1 MSKIVNIQP
10 INPINF
16 EYQTYS
22 PQDESL
28 ITSFEVTNNF
38 NFSSSY
44 IEYFI
49 YDLNNTILYS
59 NEIGYAGYSFQ
70 GNNTLTI
77 DPQIDLET
85 QGYTEGQ
92 YYTVYN
98 FLNPLLSSSVLNRY
112 YIDQIS
118 SDRTEIRLN
127 TTQIPNIDV
136 VSSSLD
142 LQTQI
147 SQSFGGYKD
156 FYLDF
161 GSNQLIIANNV
172 LLDNSNLNDPTVL
185 IKLYDPLPLDFSLQ
199 SQCWVV
205 ETIAT
210 PLAYQIEITQVF
222 QPLDEFIQLRGPN
235 TNLNVKD
242 QINNS
247 TDYVNYSSLKA
258 TTSVNNSSSL
268 KYQLNSLL
276 AEKGIQINIDYN
288 KFNNFCNFSSAQT
301 RLENFYYK
309 LVLIEQYS
317 VSSSYSNTTG
327 SLSYYTSGSQT
338 IWDNKINDII
348 TNFDGYEY
356 FLYFDSGSNSWPKY
370 NSTPPYNNLPTTN
383 NTASE
388 AYIWLNTKLIEAEEY
403 DLENSNNLIY
413 SIPSYLLDDPA
424 NAQYEL
430 FIEMIGQ
437 YFDDIWVYIKDV
449 TNKYNADNRL
459 NYGVSKDLVAQILRD
474 LGVKIYQNNF
484 SVNNLYTAFLG
495 LTNSGSLY
503 NIPNITST
511 LPAPT
516 GLEYINLIV
525 TASNTASLV
534 GTDDVNKET
543 YKRIYHNLPF
553 LLKKKGSYEG
563 LRALITTYGIPETIL
578 SISEYGGKDK
588 NPNTWD
594 YFKQIYNYALYT
606 SGSSYVSSSFTLN
619 SNWNAT
625 NNHPSSIEFR
635 FKNPTYATI
644 SGSSITLPYNTASI
658 ASVPL
663 WSTNDGV
670 NIKLRYTGS
679 GYTTSSLISSSADPV
694 NPYNQ
699 YALLDFIPNQA
710 APSTSA
716 SVYLPFYDGGWWS
729 VLVNKV
735 GNNYTLY
742 ATNNI
747 YQGFEGNTIGF
758 ESSSS
763 ITSAATSWNTST
775 TSYFGISS
783 SLSGKIFTGS
793 FQEIRYYTSPLS
805 ESAFNNYV
813 MNPQSIDANGTNTAP
828 DTLAFRATLGGELY
842 TSSISIHPK
851 VTGSWILTSSF
862 ASNSNFYTSS
872 GTIYASNTEY
882 AYYNQPA
889 VGIQN
894 PITDKIKAVS
904 MIMPTGSTLSPYI
917 SIQQNPPVSQSYT
930 RDIDYVEVA
939 FSPQDEINI
948 DIYDQLGYFNIGEY
962 IGDPR
967 LIPTREESYPPLN
980 DLRDAYFEKYTSNY
994 NEWDYIRLI
1003 KFFDNS
1009 LFKMLQDW
1017 VPARTS
1023 LAAGIVVKQHVLERN
1038 KYPLPQANITSSIAF
1053 VGSGSTNIPYLTENI
1068 LVTGSSVQMGYI
1080 EGGEGGSIRNSETLI
1095 YPSNRVLNY
1104 FVSASYSN
1112 ENVFNAGTEYNLD
1125 TTYTEFSDALGYF
1138 NPTTGIY
1145 TAGSEFE
1152 VPITFII
1159 SASITGSGGFTGY
1172 DYINLYSNAGA
1183 GNTLVAVGTSSL
1195 LSPSSMI
1202 TNATLNFSYT
1212 TTPIQNQTFY
1222 LTFSPN
1228 VDSLLDFQLKVTQ
1241 SASPTTS
1248 SIFTIA
1254 STNTL
1259 TFNLGLTGPIRIIS
1273 NISSSQESISSAI
1286 INFYNGINISSEL
1299 IYTTSSLPLNYTL
1312 NETFNITSGYLTI
1325 ENDSDN
1331 ANITFSNFVIYSEP
1345 DYYTI
1350 NVTPVGD
1357 FEQLVTNEFDYNGEL
1372 EGTNLEVTDGNL
1384 NGNNTFLQY
1393 PKTPTNYASTL
1404 YNSNTVSVGTFL
1416 LNTTI
1421 PGQGE
1426 IYLFYDTGSILFP
1439 AD

>member
-10 INPINF
+10 VSPITF

-28 ITSFEVTNNF
+28 ISSFEVTNNF
-38 NFSSSY
+38 NVSSSY

-59 NEIGYAGYSFQ
+59 NEIGYNGYSFQ
-70 GNNTLTI
+70 GANVLTI

-98 FLNPLLSSSVLNRY
+98 FLNPLLSSNALNRY
-112 YIDQIS
+112 YVDQIS

-136 VSSSLD
+136 VSSSLE

-172 LLDNSNLNDPTVL
+172 LLDNSNSNDPTVL

-199 SQCWVV
+199 SQCWVA
-205 ETIAT
+205 ETIIE

-222 QPLDEFIQLRGPN
+222 QPLDEFIQLKGPN
-235 TNLNVKD
+235 TNLNIND

-247 TDYVNYSSLKA
+247 TDYINYSSLKA

-288 KFNNFCNFSSAQT
+288 NFSNFCNFSSAQT
-301 RLENFYYK
+301 RIENFYYK

-317 VSSSYSNTTG
+317 VSSSYTTG
-327 SLSYYTSGSQT
+327 STNYYTSGSQT
-338 IWDNKINDII
+338 IWDSKINDII
-348 TNFDGYEY
+348 TNFDSYEY
-356 FLYFDSGSNSWPKY
+356 FLYYDSGSNSWPKS
-370 NSTPPYNNLPTTN
+370 NNTPPYNNLSTN
-383 NTASE
+383 AS
-388 AYIWLNTKLIEAEEY
+388 ASQAWLNVKLVEAEEY

-484 SVNNLYTAFLG
+484 SVDNLYTAFLG

-503 NIPNITST
+503 NIPNITNT

-525 TASNTASLV
+525 TASNTSSLV

-543 YKRIYHNLPF
+543 YKRIYHNLPY

-578 SISEYGGKDK
+578 SVSEYGGKDK

-594 YFKQIYNYALYT
+594 YFKQVYNYAIYT
-606 SGSSYVSSSFTLN
+606 SGSSYISSSFTLN
-619 SNWNAT
+619 NNWNAT
-625 NNHPSSIEFR
+625 NNRPSAVEFR
-635 FKNPTYATI
+635 FKTD
-644 SGSSITLPYNTASI
+644 GLPYNTASI

-663 WSTNDGV
+663 WSTNTGV
-670 NIKLRYTGS
+670 NINLRYTGS
-679 GYTTSSLISSSADPV
+679 GYTSGSYSGSTT

-710 APSTSA
+710 SSSVST
-716 SVYLPFYDGGWWS
+716 SVYLPFYNGGWWS

-742 ATNNI
+742 AANNI

-758 ESSSS
+758 QSSSFVTSSATSWSSSS
-763 ITSAATSWNTST
+763 I
-775 TSYFGISS
+775 SYFGISS

-793 FQEIRYYTSPLS
+793 LQEIRYYTTPLS
-805 ESAFNNYV
+805 QSAFDDYV
-813 MNPQSIDANGTNTAP
+813 MNPQSIEANETNTAP
-828 DTLAFRATLGGELY
+828 YTLAFRAALGGELY

-851 VTGSWILTSSF
+851 VTGSWIITSSF

-872 GTIYASNTEY
+872 GTTYISNTEY
-882 AYYNQPA
+882 SYYNQPA

-894 PITDKIKAVS
+894 PITDKIKIAS

-917 SIQQNPPVSQSYT
+917 SIQQNPPISQSYT
-930 RDIDYVEVA
+930 RDIDYVEVV
-939 FSPQDEINI
+939 FSPQDEINV

-967 LIPTREESYPPLN
+967 LVPTREESYPPLD
-980 DLRDAYFEKYTSNY
+980 DLRNAYFEKYTSNY
-994 NEWDYIRLI
+994 DEWDYIRLI

-1023 LAAGIVVKQHVLERN
+1023 LAAGVVVKQHVLERN
-1038 KYPLPQANITSSIAF
+1038 KYPLPQVDITSSIAF
-1053 VGSGSTNIPYLTENI
+1053 IGSGSTNIPYLTENI

-1080 EGGEGGSIRNSETLI
+1080 EGGEGGSIRNT
-1095 YPSNRVLNY
+1095 
-1104 FVSASYSN
+1104 
-1112 ENVFNAGTEYNLD
+1112 TEL
-1125 TTYTEFSDALGYF
+1125 
-1138 NPTTGIY
+1138 
-1145 TAGSEFE
+1145 
-1152 VPITFII
+1152 
-1159 SASITGSGGFTGY
+1159 
-1172 DYINLYSNAGA
+1172 
-1183 GNTLVAVGTSSL
+1183 
-1195 LSPSSMI
+1195 
-1202 TNATLNFSYT
+1202 
-1212 TTPIQNQTFY
+1212 
-1222 LTFSPN
+1222 
-1228 VDSLLDFQLKVTQ
+1228 
-1241 SASPTTS
+1241 
-1248 SIFTIA
+1248 
-1254 STNTL
+1254 
-1259 TFNLGLTGPIRIIS
+1259 
-1273 NISSSQESISSAI
+1273 
-1286 INFYNGINISSEL
+1286 
-1299 IYTTSSLPLNYTL
+1299 YTTSSFLLTFGNTKIINLSGSAVY
-1312 NETFNITSGYLTI
+1312 NITFNASSSGTVDPASLILYNNNSTIPSSNQIYLTSSATSFNYVFSQDFELSGFLTI
-1325 ENDSDN
+1325 LNNSDSK
-1331 ANITFSNFVIYSEP
+1331 NITFSNFYITRLP
-1345 DYYTI
+1345 AYYTV

-1357 FEQLVTNEFDYNGEL
+1357 YEQLITNEFDYNGEL
-1372 EGTNLEVTDGNL
+1372 EGTNLEVTNGDL
-1384 NGNNTFLQY
+1384 NGTNTFLQY
-1393 PKTPTNYASTL
+1393 PKTPTNYTPVL
-1404 YNSNTVSVGTFL
+1404 YNSNTVSVNTFL
-1416 LNTTI
+1416 LNTTV
-1421 PGQGE
+1421 PESGQ
-1426 IYLFYDTGSILFP
+1426 IYLFYDTGSTSSP

>member
-10 INPINF
+10 VSPITF

-28 ITSFEVTNNF
+28 ISSFEVTNNF
-38 NFSSSY
+38 NVSSSY

-59 NEIGYAGYSFQ
+59 NEIGYNGYSFQ
-70 GNNTLTI
+70 GANVLTI

-98 FLNPLLSSSVLNRY
+98 FLNPLLSSNALNRY

-136 VSSSLD
+136 VSSSLE
-142 LQTQI
+142 LQVQI

-172 LLDNSNLNDPTVL
+172 LLDNSNPNDPTVL

-199 SQCWVV
+199 SQCWVA
-205 ETIAT
+205 ETIIE

-235 TNLNVKD
+235 TNLNVND

-247 TDYVNYSSLKA
+247 TDYVNYSSLKS
-258 TTSVNNSSSL
+258 TTSLNNSSSL

-276 AEKGIQINIDYN
+276 AEKGISINIDYN
-288 KFNNFCNFSSAQT
+288 YFRNFCNFSSAQT
-301 RLENFYYK
+301 RIENFYYK
-309 LVLIEQYS
+309 LALIEQYS
-317 VSSSYSNTTG
+317 VSSSYTTG
-327 SLSYYTSGSQT
+327 STNYYTSGSQT
-338 IWDNKINDII
+338 IWDSKINDII

-356 FLYFDSGSNSWPKY
+356 FLYFDSGSNSWPKS
-370 NSTPPYNNLPTTN
+370 NSTPPYNNLSTN
-383 NTASE
+383 AS
-388 AYIWLNTKLIEAEEY
+388 ASQAWLSIKLVEAEEY
-403 DLENSNNLIY
+403 DLENNNNLIY
-413 SIPSYLLDDPA
+413 SIPSYLLDDPS

-484 SVNNLYTAFLG
+484 SVDNLYTAFLG

-503 NIPNITST
+503 NIPNITNT

-588 NPNTWD
+588 NNNTWD
-594 YFKQIYNYALYT
+594 YFKQVYNYAVYT

-619 SNWNAT
+619 NNWNAT
-625 NNHPSSIEFR
+625 NNRPSAVEFR
-635 FKNPTYATI
+635 FKTD
-644 SGSSITLPYNTASI
+644 GLPYNTASI

-663 WSTNDGV
+663 WSTNTGV
-670 NIKLRYTGS
+670 NINLRYTGS
-679 GYTTSSLISSSADPV
+679 GYTSGSYSGSTT

-699 YALLDFIPNQA
+699 YAFLDFIPNQA
-710 APSTSA
+710 SSSVST

-729 VLVNKV
+729 VLVNKA
-735 GNNYTLY
+735 GNTYTLY
-742 ATNNI
+742 AANNI

-758 ESSSS
+758 TSSSFVTSFATSWSSSS
-763 ITSAATSWNTST
+763 I
-775 TSYFGISS
+775 SYFGISS

-793 FQEIRYYTSPLS
+793 LQEIRYYTSPLS
-805 ESAFNNYV
+805 QSAFNDYV
-813 MNPQSIDANGTNTAP
+813 MNPQSIDANGINTAP
-828 DTLAFRATLGGELY
+828 DTLAFRAALGGELY

-851 VTGSWILTSSF
+851 VTGSWTTTSSF

-872 GTIYASNTEY
+872 GTTYISNTEY
-882 AYYNQPA
+882 SYYNQPA

-894 PITDKIKAVS
+894 PITDKIKVAS

-917 SIQQNPPVSQSYT
+917 SIQQNPPISQSIT

-939 FSPQDEINI
+939 FSPQDEINV

-967 LIPTREESYPPLN
+967 LVPTKEESYPPLD

-994 NEWDYIRLI
+994 DEWDYIRLI

-1038 KYPLPQANITSSIAF
+1038 KYPLPQADITSSIAF

-1080 EGGEGGSIRNSETLI
+1080 EGGEGGSIRNSENLI
-1095 YPSNRVLNY
+1095 Y
-1104 FVSASYSN
+1104 
-1112 ENVFNAGTEYNLD
+1112 
-1125 TTYTEFSDALGYF
+1125 
-1138 NPTTGIY
+1138 
-1145 TAGSEFE
+1145 
-1152 VPITFII
+1152 
-1159 SASITGSGGFTGY
+1159 
-1172 DYINLYSNAGA
+1172 
-1183 GNTLVAVGTSSL
+1183 TSSFFTL
-1195 LSPSSMI
+1195 ASTDTL
-1202 TNATLNFSYT
+1202 TLN
-1212 TTPIQNQTFY
+1212 
-1222 LTFSPN
+1222 LE
-1228 VDSLLDFQLKVTQ
+1228 
-1241 SASPTTS
+1241 
-1248 SIFTIA
+1248 
-1254 STNTL
+1254 
-1259 TFNLGLTGPIRIIS
+1259 LTGPVRIIS
-1273 NISSSQESISSAI
+1273 DISSSQEQTSSAI
-1286 INFYNGINISSEL
+1286 IKFYNGDVTTDEL

-1325 ENDSDN
+1325 QNDSDN
-1331 ANITFSNFVIYSEP
+1331 ANIKFSNVLIYSEP
-1345 DYYTI
+1345 AYYTV

-1357 FEQLVTNEFDYNGEL
+1357 FEQLITNEFDYNGEL
-1372 EGTNLEVTDGNL
+1372 EGTNLVATDGDL
-1384 NGNNTFLQY
+1384 NGTNTFLQY
-1393 PKTPTNYASTL
+1393 PKVPTNYAPVL
-1404 YNSNTVSVGTFL
+1404 YNSNTVSVNTFL
-1416 LNTTI
+1416 LNTVI
-1421 PGQGE
+1421 PGSGE
-1426 IYLFYDTGSILFP
+1426 IYLFYDTGSTLSP
-1439 AD
+1439 VD

>member
-10 INPINF
+10 VNPITF

-28 ITSFEVTNNF
+28 ISSFEVTNDF
-38 NFSSSY
+38 NVSSSY

-59 NEIGYAGYSFQ
+59 NEIGYNGYSFQ
-70 GNNTLTI
+70 GANVLTI

-98 FLNPLLSSSVLNRY
+98 FLNPLLSSNALNRY

-136 VSSSLD
+136 VSSSLE
-142 LQTQI
+142 LQIQI

-172 LLDNSNLNDPTVL
+172 LLDNSNPNDPTVL
-185 IKLYDPLPLDFSLQ
+185 IKLYDPLPLDFGLQ
-199 SQCWVV
+199 SQCWVA
-205 ETIAT
+205 ETIIES
-210 PLAYQIEITQVF
+210 LAYQIEITQVF

-235 TNLNVKD
+235 TNLNVND

-247 TDYVNYSSLKA
+247 TDYANYSSLTA

-276 AEKGIQINIDYN
+276 AEKGISINIDYN
-288 KFNNFCNFSSAQT
+288 YFRNFCNFSSAQT
-301 RLENFYYK
+301 RIENFYYK

-317 VSSSYSNTTG
+317 VSSSYTSG
-327 SLSYYTSGSQT
+327 STNYYTSGSQT

-356 FLYFDSGSNSWPKY
+356 FLYFDSGSNSWPKS
-370 NSTPPYNNLPTTN
+370 NNTPPYNNLSTN
-383 NTASE
+383 AS
-388 AYIWLNTKLIEAEEY
+388 ASQAWLNIKLVEAEEY

-459 NYGVSKDLVAQILRD
+459 DYGVSKDLVAQILRD

-484 SVNNLYTAFLG
+484 SVDNLYTAFLG
-495 LTNSGSLY
+495 LTDSGSLY
-503 NIPNITST
+503 NVPNITST
-511 LPAPT
+511 LPTPT

-534 GTDDVNKET
+534 GTDDINKET

-588 NPNTWD
+588 NSNTWD
-594 YFKQIYNYALYT
+594 YFKQVYNYAIYT
-606 SGSSYVSSSFTLN
+606 SGSSYVSSSFALN
-619 SNWNAT
+619 SNWNAE
-625 NNHPSSIEFR
+625 NNRPSAVEFR
-635 FKNPTYATI
+635 FKTN
-644 SGSSITLPYNTASI
+644 GLPYNTASI

-663 WSTNDGV
+663 WSTNGGI

-679 GYTTSSLISSSADPV
+679 GYTSGSYSGSTT

-699 YALLDFIPNQA
+699 YALLDFIPDPTTPQL
-710 APSTSA
+710 SS
-716 SVYLPFYDGGWWS
+716 SVYLPFYNGEWWS

-735 GNNYTLY
+735 GTAFTLY
-742 ATNNI
+742 AANNI

-758 ESSSS
+758 QASSS
-763 ITSAATSWNTST
+763 IDLFTEDFWNTST

-793 FQEIRYYTSPLS
+793 LQEIRYYTTPLS
-805 ESAFNNYV
+805 QSAFNDYV
-813 MNPQSIDANGTNTAP
+813 MNPQSIEANETNTAP
-828 DTLAFRATLGGELY
+828 YTLAFRAALGGELY

-851 VTGSWILTSSF
+851 VTGSWTTTSSF
-862 ASNSNFYTSS
+862 TSNSNFYTSS
-872 GTIYASNTEY
+872 GTTYVSNTEY
-882 AYYNQPA
+882 SYYDQPA

-917 SIQQNPPVSQSYT
+917 SIQQNPPISQSIT

-967 LIPTREESYPPLN
+967 LVPTKEESYPPLD

-994 NEWDYIRLI
+994 DEWDYIRLI

-1023 LAAGIVVKQHVLERN
+1023 LAAGVVVKQHVLERN

-1068 LVTGSSVQMGYI
+1068 LVTGSSIQIGYI
-1080 EGGEGGSIRNSETLI
+1080 EGGDGGVITDTIKLI
-1095 YPSNRVLNY
+1095 YSTSSFSLVNTATETFTVNLGSSGVYNVTANVIISGGDPITDNNLNLY
-1104 FVSASYSN
+1104 NSN
-1112 ENVFNAGTEYNLD
+1112 E
-1125 TTYTEFSDALGYF
+1125 
-1138 NPTTGIY
+1138 
-1145 TAGSEFE
+1145 
-1152 VPITFII
+1152 
-1159 SASITGSGGFTGY
+1159 TGS
-1172 DYINLYSNAGA
+1172 N
-1183 GNTLVAVGTSSL
+1183 
-1195 LSPSSMI
+1195 
-1202 TNATLNFSYT
+1202 
-1212 TTPIQNQTFY
+1212 
-1222 LTFSPN
+1222 
-1228 VDSLLDFQLKVTQ
+1228 
-1241 SASPTTS
+1241 
-1248 SIFTIA
+1248 
-1254 STNTL
+1254 
-1259 TFNLGLTGPIRIIS
+1259 
-1273 NISSSQESISSAI
+1273 
-1286 INFYNGINISSEL
+1286 EL
-1299 IYTTSSLPLNYTL
+1299 IYNKTATSSPLNYTL
-1312 NETFNITSGYLTI
+1312 NQTFNLTSGYLTFAQSSSQSP
-1325 ENDSDN
+1325 DP
-1331 ANITFSNFVIYSEP
+1331 ITITNLKIYLDPS
-1345 DYYTI
+1345 YYQL
-1350 NVTPVGD
+1350 VETPYGA
-1357 FEQLVTNEFDYNGEL
+1357 FEQLVPNEFDYNGEL
-1372 EGTNLEVTDGNL
+1372 EGTNLIVTDGDL
-1384 NGNNTFLQY
+1384 NGDNTFLNY
-1393 PKTPTNYASTL
+1393 PKVPTNYTPTL
-1404 YNSNTVSVGTFL
+1404 YKSSTVAISTFL
-1416 LNTTI
+1416 LSTVI
-1421 PGQGE
+1421 PGSGQ
-1426 IYLFYDTGSILFP
+1426 IYLFYDTGSNTFP
-1439 AD
+1439 VD

>member
-10 INPINF
+10 VNPITF

-28 ITSFEVTNNF
+28 ISSFEVTNNF
-38 NFSSSY
+38 NVSSSY

-59 NEIGYAGYSFQ
+59 NELGYNGYSFQ
-70 GNNTLTI
+70 GANVLTI
-77 DPQIDLET
+77 DPQADLET

-98 FLNPLLSSSVLNRY
+98 FLNPLLSSSALNRY

-118 SDRTEIRLN
+118 SNRTEIRLN

-142 LQTQI
+142 LQLQI

-172 LLDNSNLNDPTVL
+172 LLDNSNPNDPTVL
-185 IKLYDPLPLDFSLQ
+185 IKLYDPLPLNFDLQ

-205 ETIAT
+205 ETIT
-210 PLAYQIEITQVF
+210 EPLAYQIEITQVF

-235 TNLNVKD
+235 TNLNISD

-247 TDYVNYSSLKA
+247 TDYVNYSSLSA

-276 AEKGIQINIDYN
+276 AEKGIEINIDYN
-288 KFNNFCNFSSAQT
+288 YFRNFCNFSSAQT

-317 VSSSYSNTTG
+317 VSSSYTSGATN
-327 SLSYYTSGSQT
+327 YYTSGSQT

-356 FLYFDSGSNSWPKY
+356 FLYFESGSNSWPKS
-370 NSTPPYNNLPTTN
+370 NSTPPYNNLSTQDS
-383 NTASE
+383 ASQ
-388 AYIWLNTKLIEAEEY
+388 AWLNVKLVEAEEY

-484 SVNNLYTAFLG
+484 SVDNLYTAFLG

-503 NIPNITST
+503 NIPNITNT

-588 NPNTWD
+588 NSNTWD
-594 YFKQIYNYALYT
+594 YFKQIYNYNLIT
-606 SGSSYVSSSFTLN
+606 GSGEISTPWNLNPSWSVAVDSSNQTPSTLQ
-619 SNWNAT
+619 
-625 NNHPSSIEFR
+625 FR
-635 FKNPTYATI
+635 FQTQGLPTSNI
-644 SGSSITLPYNTASI
+644 PYSQ
-658 ASVPL
+658 SL
-663 WSTNDGV
+663 WQLS
-670 NIKLRYTGS
+670 NIGALVLTYTGS
-679 GYTTSSLISSSADPV
+679 GYTSGSYSGSAIDP
-694 NPYNQ
+694 YYQ
-699 YALLDFIPNQA
+699 YAKLDYYPNK
-710 APSTSA
+710 TVGITNTA
-716 SVYLPFYDGGWWS
+716 SVYLPFFDGNWWS
-729 VLVNKV
+729 VMLTRS
-735 GNNYTLY
+735 GSTYTLY
-742 ATNNI
+742 AGNKI

-758 ESSSS
+758 IASGSTISSS
-763 ITSAATSWNTST
+763 INWDTVGNST
-775 TSYFGISS
+775 FYSPVTINSKTYNS
-783 SLSGKIFTGS
+783 FTGS
-793 FQEIRYYTSPLS
+793 LQEIRYYTTPISVNRF
-805 ESAFNNYV
+805 EDYV
-813 MNPQSIDANGTNTAP
+813 MNPQSIESE
-828 DTLAFRATLGGELY
+828 DTPNQLAFRASLGGELY
-842 TSSISIHPK
+842 TASLSIHPK
-851 VTGSWILTSSF
+851 VTGSWIATSSF
-862 ASNSNFYTSS
+862 DGGNSSWTSS
-872 GTIYASNTEY
+872 LTPLFTSNTEY

-894 PITDKIKAVS
+894 PITDKIKVVN

-917 SIQQNPPVSQSYT
+917 SIQQNPPVSQSVT
-930 RDIDYVEVA
+930 KDIDYVEVA
-939 FSPQDEINI
+939 FSPQDEINV

-967 LIPTREESYPPLN
+967 LVPTKEESYPPL
-980 DLRDAYFEKYTSNY
+980 DKLRDAYFEKYTSNY

-1023 LAAGIVVKQHVLERN
+1023 LAAGVVVKQHILERN
-1038 KYPLPQANITSSIAF
+1038 KYPLPQPNITSSIAF
-1053 VGSGSTNIPYLTENI
+1053 IGSGSTNIPYLTENI
-1068 LVTGSSVQMGYI
+1068 LVTGSSIDIVDVIGS
-1080 EGGEGGSIRNSETLI
+1080 EGGSIQNSETII

-1104 FVSASYSN
+1104 YVSASYSN
-1112 ENVFNAGTEYNLD
+1112 ESVFTAGSEYNLD
-1125 TTYTEFSDALGYF
+1125 TTYSEFSDSLGYF

-1159 SASITGSGGFTGY
+1159 SASITGSGGNTGY
-1172 DYINLYSNAGA
+1172 DYINLYTNTGT

-1202 TNATLNFSYT
+1202 TNADLNFSYT
-1212 TTPIQNQTFY
+1212 TTPVQGQTFY
-1222 LTFSPN
+1222 LTFNPE
-1228 VDSLLDFQLKVTQ
+1228 VDSTLEFQFKVTQ
-1241 SASPTTS
+1241 SALPTSTTS
-1248 SIFTIA
+1248 FVISA
-1254 STNTL
+1254 SNSL
-1259 TFNLGLTGPIRIIS
+1259 TFNLGLTGPVRIVS
-1273 NISSSQESISSAI
+1273 GISSSNSTSGSIGVDL
-1286 INFYNGINISSEL
+1286 YNSPTTQNIVYSD
-1299 IYTTSSLPLNYTL
+1299 TGVLNYVL
-1312 NETFNITSGYLTI
+1312 NETFNITSGYLTVF
-1325 ENDSDN
+1325 NSSDT
-1331 ANITFSNFVIYSEP
+1331 AKITFSDFIIYSEP

-1350 NVTPVGD
+1350 NVTPAGD
-1357 FEQLVTNEFDYNGEL
+1357 FEQLITNEFDYNGEL
-1372 EGTNLEVTDGNL
+1372 EGTNLEVTDGDL
-1384 NGNNTFLQY
+1384 NGNNTFLSY
-1393 PKTPTNYASTL
+1393 PKTPTNYVPTL
-1404 YNSNTVSVGTFL
+1404 YNSNTISVGTFL

-1426 IYLFYDTGSILFP
+1426 IYLFYDTGSTIIP
-1439 AD
+1439 D

>member
-10 INPINF
+10 VNPITF

-28 ITSFEVTNNF
+28 ISSFEVTNNF
-38 NFSSSY
+38 NVSSSY

-49 YDLNNTILYS
+49 YDLNNNILYS
-59 NEIGYAGYSFQ
+59 NEIGYSGYSFQ
-70 GNNTLTI
+70 GANVLTI

-85 QGYTEGQ
+85 QGYLEGQ

-98 FLNPLLSSSVLNRY
+98 FLNPLLSSNALNRY

-136 VSSSLD
+136 VSSSLE
-142 LQTQI
+142 LQIQI

-205 ETIAT
+205 ETIIE

-222 QPLDEFIQLRGPN
+222 QPLDEFIQLKGPN
-235 TNLNVKD
+235 TNLNISD

-247 TDYVNYSSLKA
+247 TDYINYSSLKA
-258 TTSVNNSSSL
+258 TTSLNNSSSL

-276 AEKGIQINIDYN
+276 AEKGISINIDYN
-288 KFNNFCNFSSAQT
+288 NFSNFCNFSSAQT
-301 RLENFYYK
+301 RIENFYYK

-317 VSSSYSNTTG
+317 VSSSYTTG
-327 SLSYYTSGSQT
+327 STNYYTSGSQT
-338 IWDNKINDII
+338 IWDSKINDII

-356 FLYFDSGSNSWPKY
+356 FLYFDSGSNSWPKS
-370 NSTPPYNNLPTTN
+370 NSTPPYNNLSTN
-383 NTASE
+383 AS
-388 AYIWLNTKLIEAEEY
+388 ASQAWLNIKLVEAEEY

-484 SVNNLYTAFLG
+484 SVDNLYTAFLG

-503 NIPNITST
+503 NIPNITNT

-594 YFKQIYNYALYT
+594 YFKQIYNYNLIT
-606 SGSSYVSSSFTLN
+606 GSGVITTPWTLN
-619 SNWNAT
+619 SSWDTLNAT
-625 NNHPSSIEFR
+625 NTPSTVQFR
-635 FKNPTYATI
+635 FQTQGLPTSNI
-644 SGSSITLPYNTASI
+644 
-658 ASVPL
+658 PL
-663 WSTNDGV
+663 SQSLWLVRADGV
-670 NIKLRYTGS
+670 DEGAGIVLTYTGS
-679 GYTTSSLISSSADPV
+679 GYTSGSYSGSIP

-699 YALLDFIPNQA
+699 YANLVFY
-710 APSTSA
+710 PSYNSLSTTA
-716 SVYLPFYDGGWWS
+716 SVYLPFFDGGWWS
-729 VLVNKV
+729 VMVTQTGSNYNIYAGNK
-735 GNNYTLY
+735 
-742 ATNNI
+742 I

-758 ESSSS
+758 LASSSVNYVGGLWES
-763 ITSAATSWNTST
+763 ASVTSSFYNTDNE
-775 TSYFGISS
+775 YPAN
-783 SLSGKIFTGS
+783 SLTGS
-793 FQEIRYYTSPLS
+793 LQEIRYYTQPISVNRF
-805 ESAFNNYV
+805 EDYI
-813 MNPQSIDANGTNTAP
+813 MNPQSIESE
-828 DTLAFRATLGGELY
+828 DTPNQLAFRASLGGELY
-842 TSSISIHPK
+842 TASLSIHPK
-851 VTGSWILTSSF
+851 VTGSWIATSSF
-862 ASNSNFYTSS
+862 AGGNNSWTSS
-872 GTIYASNTEY
+872 LTPLFTSNTEY
-882 AYYNQPA
+882 SYYNQPA

-894 PITDKIKAVS
+894 PITDKIKIAS

-917 SIQQNPPVSQSYT
+917 SIQQNPPISQSVT

-967 LIPTREESYPPLN
+967 LVPTKEESYPPLD

-994 NEWDYIRLI
+994 DEWDYIRLI

-1023 LAAGIVVKQHVLERN
+1023 LAAGVVVKQHVLERN

-1053 VGSGSTNIPYLTENI
+1053 IGSGSTNIPYLTENI

-1080 EGGEGGSIRNSETLI
+1080 EGGEGGSIRNSENLI
-1095 YPSNRVLNY
+1095 Y
-1104 FVSASYSN
+1104 
-1112 ENVFNAGTEYNLD
+1112 
-1125 TTYTEFSDALGYF
+1125 
-1138 NPTTGIY
+1138 
-1145 TAGSEFE
+1145 
-1152 VPITFII
+1152 
-1159 SASITGSGGFTGY
+1159 
-1172 DYINLYSNAGA
+1172 
-1183 GNTLVAVGTSSL
+1183 TSSFFNL
-1195 LSPSSMI
+1195 
-1202 TNATLNFSYT
+1202 A
-1212 TTPIQNQTFY
+1212 
-1222 LTFSPN
+1222 
-1228 VDSLLDFQLKVTQ
+1228 
-1241 SASPTTS
+1241 A
-1248 SIFTIA
+1248 
-1254 STNTL
+1254 TNTL
-1259 TFNLGLTGPIRIIS
+1259 TLNLELTGPVRIIS
-1273 NISSSQESISSAI
+1273 NISSSQEALTPAVIK
-1286 INFYNGINISSEL
+1286 FYNGDVTTDEL

-1312 NETFNITSGYLTI
+1312 NEIFNITSGYLTI
-1325 ENDSDN
+1325 KNDSDN
-1331 ANITFSNFVIYSEP
+1331 ANIKFSNVLIYSEP
-1345 DYYTI
+1345 AYYTVNI
-1350 NVTPVGD
+1350 TPVGD

-1372 EGTNLEVTDGNL
+1372 EGTNLEVTNGDL

-1393 PKTPTNYASTL
+1393 PKTPTNYSPVF
-1404 YNSNTVSVGTFL
+1404 YNSNTVSADIFL
-1416 LNTTI
+1416 LNTTV
-1421 PGQGE
+1421 PESGQ
-1426 IYLFYDTGSILFP
+1426 IYLFYDTGSTSSP

>member
-10 INPINF
+10 INPITF

-28 ITSFEVTNNF
+28 ISSFEVTNNF

-59 NEIGYAGYSFQ
+59 NELGYNGYSFQ
-70 GNNTLTI
+70 GDNTLVI

-98 FLNPLLSSSVLNRY
+98 FLNPLLSSNALNRY

-127 TTQIPNIDV
+127 TTQIPNIEV

-156 FYLDF
+156 FYLNF

-172 LLDNSNLNDPTVL
+172 LLDNSNINDPTVL
-185 IKLYDPLPLDFSLQ
+185 IKLYDPLPLDFNLQ

-205 ETIAT
+205 ETITA

-247 TDYVNYSSLKA
+247 TEYVNYSSLKA

-276 AEKGIQINIDYN
+276 AEKGIEINIDYN
-288 KFNNFCNFSSAQT
+288 YFKNFCNFSSAQT
-301 RLENFYYK
+301 RIENFYYK

-317 VSSSYSNTTG
+317 VSSSYTSG
-327 SLSYYTSGSQT
+327 STNYYTSGSQT

-370 NSTPPYNNLPTTN
+370 NSTPPYNNLPTN
-383 NTASE
+383 NTASQ
-388 AYIWLNTKLIEAEEY
+388 AWLNVKLVEAEEY

-484 SVNNLYTAFLG
+484 SVDNLYTAFLG

-578 SISEYGGKDK
+578 SVTEYGGKDK

-594 YFKQIYNYALYT
+594 YFKQVYNYAFDTQGINYVTASWGLNT
-606 SGSSYVSSSFTLN
+606 PWETNTPNTVELRFKTTGIPSTSSYYTQS
-619 SNWNAT
+619 
-625 NNHPSSIEFR
+625 
-635 FKNPTYATI
+635 
-644 SGSSITLPYNTASI
+644 
-658 ASVPL
+658 L
-663 WSTNDGV
+663 WSINEGSTLL
-670 NIKLRYTGS
+670 LRYTGS
-679 GYTTSSLISSSADPV
+679 AYTSGSYSGSIP

-699 YALLDFIPNQA
+699 YGVLEFYPDN
-710 APSTSA
+710 TSLNTTA
-716 SVYLPFYDGGWWS
+716 SVYLPFFNSDWWS
-729 VLVNKV
+729 VMITKN
-735 GNNYTLY
+735 GDNYSLY
-742 ATNNI
+742 AGNKI

-758 ESSSS
+758 LGSSSVNINTDTWDIS
-763 ITSAATSWNTST
+763 TDAFFGYSALPSQTFS
-775 TSYFGISS
+775 G
-783 SLSGKIFTGS
+783 SL
-793 FQEIRYYTSPLS
+793 QELRYYTQPLS
-805 ESAFNNYV
+805 VNRFEDYI
-813 MNPQSIDANGTNTAP
+813 MNPQSIESVNTP
-828 DTLAFRATLGGELY
+828 NQLAFRASLGGELY
-842 TSSISIHPK
+842 TASLSIHPK
-851 VTGSWILTSSF
+851 VTGSWIATSSF
-862 ASNSNFYTSS
+862 TSGNSFKINSIPTFVPN
-872 GTIYASNTEY
+872 IEY

-894 PITDKIKAVS
+894 PITDKIKTVD

-930 RDIDYVEVA
+930 RDIDYVEVS
-939 FSPQDEINI
+939 FSPQDEINV

-967 LIPTREESYPPLN
+967 LVPTQEESYPAL
-980 DLRDAYFEKYTSNY
+980 DKLRDAYFEKYTSNY

-1023 LAAGIVVKQHVLERN
+1023 LATGVVVKQHVLERN
-1038 KYPLPQANITSSIAF
+1038 KYPLPQADITSSIAF

-1068 LVTGSSVQMGYI
+1068 LVTGSSINMVYI
-1080 EGGEGGSIRNSETLI
+1080 TGSEGGSIHNSENLI
-1095 YPSNRVLNY
+1095 YSSS
-1104 FVSASYSN
+1104 F
-1112 ENVFNAGTEYNLD
+1112 
-1125 TTYTEFSDALGYF
+1125 
-1138 NPTTGIY
+1138 
-1145 TAGSEFE
+1145 
-1152 VPITFII
+1152 
-1159 SASITGSGGFTGY
+1159 FT
-1172 DYINLYSNAGA
+1172 LAA
-1183 GNTLVAVGTSSL
+1183 
-1195 LSPSSMI
+1195 
-1202 TNATLNFSYT
+1202 
-1212 TTPIQNQTFY
+1212 
-1222 LTFSPN
+1222 
-1228 VDSLLDFQLKVTQ
+1228 
-1241 SASPTTS
+1241 
-1248 SIFTIA
+1248 
-1254 STNTL
+1254 TNTL
-1259 TFNLGLTGPIRIIS
+1259 TLNLELTGPVRIIS
-1273 NISSSQESISSAI
+1273 NISSSQESATPAI
-1286 INFYNGINISSEL
+1286 IKFYNGINTTTEL
-1299 IYTTSSLPLNYTL
+1299 IYTTSSLLLNYTL

-1325 ENDSDN
+1325 QNASDN
-1331 ANITFSNFVIYSEP
+1331 ANIKFSNVLIYSEP
-1345 DYYTI
+1345 AYYTV

-1357 FEQLVTNEFDYNGEL
+1357 FEQLVTNEFDFNGEL
-1372 EGTNLEVTDGNL
+1372 EGTNLVATDGNL
-1384 NGNNTFLQY
+1384 NGNNTFLNY
-1393 PKTPTNYASTL
+1393 PKTPTNYTASL
-1404 YNSNTVSVGTFL
+1404 YNSNTVSVNTFL
-1416 LNTTI
+1416 LSTTI
-1421 PGQGE
+1421 PGQGQ
-1426 IYLFYDTGSILFP
+1426 IYLFYDTGSTSAP
-1439 AD
+1439 VN

>member
-1 MSKIVNIQP
+1 MSKIVNIQSV
-10 INPINF
+10 NPITF

-28 ITSFEVTNNF
+28 ISSFEVTNNF
-38 NFSSSY
+38 NVSSSY

-59 NEIGYAGYSFQ
+59 NEIGYSGYSFQ
-70 GNNTLTI
+70 GANVLTI

-85 QGYTEGQ
+85 QGYLEGQ

-98 FLNPLLSSSVLNRY
+98 FLNPLLSSNALNRY

-136 VSSSLD
+136 VSSSLE
-142 LQTQI
+142 LQIQI

-172 LLDNSNLNDPTVL
+172 LLDNSNPNDPTVL

-199 SQCWVV
+199 SQCWVA
-205 ETIAT
+205 ETIIE

-222 QPLDEFIQLRGPN
+222 QPLDEFIQLKGPN
-235 TNLNVKD
+235 TNLNISD

-247 TDYVNYSSLKA
+247 TDYINYSSLKA
-258 TTSVNNSSSL
+258 TTSLNNSSSL

-276 AEKGIQINIDYN
+276 AEKGISINIDYN
-288 KFNNFCNFSSAQT
+288 NFSNFCNFSSAQT
-301 RLENFYYK
+301 RIENFYYK

-317 VSSSYSNTTG
+317 VSSSYTTG
-327 SLSYYTSGSQT
+327 STNYYTSGSQT
-338 IWDNKINDII
+338 IWDSKINDII

-356 FLYFDSGSNSWPKY
+356 FLYFDSGSNSWPKS
-370 NSTPPYNNLPTTN
+370 NSTPPYNNLSTN
-383 NTASE
+383 AS
-388 AYIWLNTKLIEAEEY
+388 ASQAWLNVKLVEAEEY

-484 SVNNLYTAFLG
+484 SVDNLYTAFLG

-588 NPNTWD
+588 NSNTWD
-594 YFKQIYNYALYT
+594 YFKQIYNYALIT
-606 SGSSYVSSSFTLN
+606 GSGTISTPWNLNPSWSVAVDSSNQTPSTLQ
-619 SNWNAT
+619 
-625 NNHPSSIEFR
+625 FR
-635 FKNPTYATI
+635 FQTQGLPTSNI
-644 SGSSITLPYNTASI
+644 PYSQ
-658 ASVPL
+658 SL
-663 WSTNDGV
+663 WQLSNLGALVLT
-670 NIKLRYTGS
+670 YTGS
-679 GYTTSSLISSSADPV
+679 GYTSGSYSGSAIDP
-694 NPYNQ
+694 YYQ
-699 YALLDFIPNQA
+699 YAKLDYYPNK
-710 APSTSA
+710 SISLTNTA
-716 SVYLPFYDGGWWS
+716 SVYLPFFDGGWWS
-729 VLVNKV
+729 VMLTRT
-735 GNNYTLY
+735 GSNYTLY
-742 ATNNI
+742 AGNQI

-758 ESSSS
+758 LASG
-763 ITSAATSWNTST
+763 ST
-775 TSYFGISS
+775 TLS
-783 SLSGKIFTGS
+783 SLNWDTTGNSTFYSPVTINSKIYNSFTGS
-793 FQEIRYYTSPLS
+793 LQEIRYYTTPISLNRF
-805 ESAFNNYV
+805 EDYV
-813 MNPQSIDANGTNTAP
+813 MNPQSIESE
-828 DTLAFRATLGGELY
+828 DTPNQLAFRASLGGELY
-842 TSSISIHPK
+842 TASLSIHPK
-851 VTGSWILTSSF
+851 VTGSWIATSSF
-862 ASNSNFYTSS
+862 AGGNNSWTSS
-872 GTIYASNTEY
+872 LTPLFTSNTEY

-894 PITDKIKAVS
+894 PITDKIKVVS

-917 SIQQNPPVSQSYT
+917 SIQQNPPISQSVT

-967 LIPTREESYPPLN
+967 LVPTKEESYPPLD

-994 NEWDYIRLI
+994 DEWDYIRLI

-1023 LAAGIVVKQHVLERN
+1023 LAAGVVVKQHVLERN

-1053 VGSGSTNIPYLTENI
+1053 IGSGSTNIPYLTENI

-1080 EGGEGGSIRNSETLI
+1080 EGGEGGSIINT
-1095 YPSNRVLNY
+1095 
-1104 FVSASYSN
+1104 
-1112 ENVFNAGTEYNLD
+1112 TEL
-1125 TTYTEFSDALGYF
+1125 
-1138 NPTTGIY
+1138 
-1145 TAGSEFE
+1145 
-1152 VPITFII
+1152 
-1159 SASITGSGGFTGY
+1159 
-1172 DYINLYSNAGA
+1172 
-1183 GNTLVAVGTSSL
+1183 
-1195 LSPSSMI
+1195 
-1202 TNATLNFSYT
+1202 
-1212 TTPIQNQTFY
+1212 
-1222 LTFSPN
+1222 
-1228 VDSLLDFQLKVTQ
+1228 
-1241 SASPTTS
+1241 
-1248 SIFTIA
+1248 
-1254 STNTL
+1254 
-1259 TFNLGLTGPIRIIS
+1259 
-1273 NISSSQESISSAI
+1273 
-1286 INFYNGINISSEL
+1286 
-1299 IYTTSSLPLNYTL
+1299 YTTSSFLLAAGNTKIINLSGSAVYSI
-1312 NETFNITSGYLTI
+1312 TFNASSSGTVDPASLILYNNNSTIPSSNQIYLTSSATSFNYVFSQDFELSGFLTI
-1325 ENDSDN
+1325 LNNSDSK
-1331 ANITFSNFVIYSEP
+1331 NITFSNFYITRLP
-1345 DYYTI
+1345 AYYTV

-1357 FEQLVTNEFDYNGEL
+1357 YEQLVTNEFDYNGEL

-1384 NGNNTFLQY
+1384 NGTNTFLQY
-1393 PKTPTNYASTL
+1393 PKTPTNYSPVF
-1404 YNSNTVSVGTFL
+1404 YNSNTVSVNTFL
-1416 LNTTI
+1416 LNTTV
-1421 PGQGE
+1421 PESGQ
-1426 IYLFYDTGSILFP
+1426 IYLFYDTGSTSSP

>member
-10 INPINF
+10 VNPITF

-28 ITSFEVTNNF
+28 ISSFEVTNNF
-38 NFSSSY
+38 NVSSSY

-59 NEIGYAGYSFQ
+59 NEIGYSGYSFQ
-70 GNNTLTI
+70 GANVLTI

-98 FLNPLLSSSVLNRY
+98 FLNPLLSSNALNRY

-172 LLDNSNLNDPTVL
+172 LLDNSNPNDPTVL
-185 IKLYDPLPLDFSLQ
+185 IKLYDSLPLDFGLQ
-199 SQCWVV
+199 SQCWVA
-205 ETIAT
+205 ETIIE

-235 TNLNVKD
+235 TNLNVND

-247 TDYVNYSSLKA
+247 TDYANYSSLTA

-276 AEKGIQINIDYN
+276 AEKGIEINIDYN
-288 KFNNFCNFSSAQT
+288 YFSNFCNFSSAYT

-309 LVLIEQYS
+309 LSLIEQYS
-317 VSSSYSNTTG
+317 VSSSYTTG
-327 SLSYYTSGSQT
+327 STNYYTSGSQT
-338 IWDNKINDII
+338 IWNNKINDII

-356 FLYFDSGSNSWPKY
+356 FLYFDSGSNSWPKT
-370 NSTPPYNNLPTTN
+370 NNTPPYNNYQTTSPSASVWLTQQLTSASLYDSEN
-383 NTASE
+383 N
-388 AYIWLNTKLIEAEEY
+388 
-403 DLENSNNLIY
+403 NNLY
-413 SIPSYLLDDPA
+413 LSVPSYLREDPS
-424 NAQYEL
+424 NAQYGL

-484 SVNNLYTAFLG
+484 SVDNLYTAFLG
-495 LTNSGSLY
+495 LTDSGSLY

-525 TASNTASLV
+525 TASNTSSLV
-534 GTDDVNKET
+534 GTDDINKET
-543 YKRIYHNLPF
+543 YKRIYHNLPY

-578 SISEYGGKDK
+578 SVTEYGGKDK

-594 YFKQIYNYALYT
+594 YFKQIYNYNLIT
-606 SGSSYVSSSFTLN
+606 GSGIISTPWNLNLSWDTL
-619 SNWNAT
+619 NAT
-625 NNHPSSIEFR
+625 NTPSTVQFR
-635 FKNPTYATI
+635 FQTQGLPTSNI
-644 SGSSITLPYNTASI
+644 
-658 ASVPL
+658 PL
-663 WSTNDGV
+663 SQSLWLVRADGV
-670 NIKLRYTGS
+670 DEGAGIVLTYTGS
-679 GYTTSSLISSSADPV
+679 GYTSGSYNGSIP

-699 YALLDFIPNQA
+699 YANLVFY
-710 APSTSA
+710 PSYNSLSTTA
-716 SVYLPFYDGGWWS
+716 SVYLPFFDGGWWS
-729 VLVNKV
+729 VMVTQTGSNYNIYAGNK
-735 GNNYTLY
+735 
-742 ATNNI
+742 I

-758 ESSSS
+758 LASSSVNYVGGLWES
-763 ITSAATSWNTST
+763 ASVTSSFYNTDNE
-775 TSYFGISS
+775 YPAN
-783 SLSGKIFTGS
+783 SLTGS
-793 FQEIRYYTSPLS
+793 LQEIRYYTQPVSVS
-805 ESAFNNYV
+805 RFEDYV
-813 MNPQSIDANGTNTAP
+813 MNPQSIESE
-828 DTLAFRATLGGELY
+828 DTPNQLAFRAALGGELY
-842 TSSISIHPK
+842 TASLSIHPK
-851 VTGSWILTSSF
+851 VTGSWITTSSF
-862 ASNSNFYTSS
+862 AGNNNSWTSS
-872 GTIYASNTEY
+872 LTPLFTSNTEY
-882 AYYNQPA
+882 VYYNQPA

-894 PITDKIKAVS
+894 PITSKIKTVTLVT
-904 MIMPTGSTLSPYI
+904 PTGSTLSPYI
-917 SIQQNPPVSQSYT
+917 SIQQNPPVSQSVT

-967 LIPTREESYPPLN
+967 LVPTKEESYPLL
-980 DLRDAYFEKYTSNY
+980 DKLRDAYFEKYTSNY
-994 NEWDYIRLI
+994 DEWDYIRLI

-1023 LAAGIVVKQHVLERN
+1023 LAAGVVVKQHVLERN

-1068 LVTGSSVQMGYI
+1068 LVTGSSIQMGYI
-1080 EGGEGGSIRNSETLI
+1080 EGGDGGVISDNIKLI
-1095 YPSNRVLNY
+1095 Y
-1104 FVSASYSN
+1104 SASSFSLVNNATETFTVNLGSSGVYNVTADVIISGGDPITDNNLNLYNSN
-1112 ENVFNAGTEYNLD
+1112 E
-1125 TTYTEFSDALGYF
+1125 
-1138 NPTTGIY
+1138 
-1145 TAGSEFE
+1145 
-1152 VPITFII
+1152 
-1159 SASITGSGGFTGY
+1159 TGS
-1172 DYINLYSNAGA
+1172 N
-1183 GNTLVAVGTSSL
+1183 
-1195 LSPSSMI
+1195 
-1202 TNATLNFSYT
+1202 
-1212 TTPIQNQTFY
+1212 
-1222 LTFSPN
+1222 
-1228 VDSLLDFQLKVTQ
+1228 
-1241 SASPTTS
+1241 
-1248 SIFTIA
+1248 
-1254 STNTL
+1254 
-1259 TFNLGLTGPIRIIS
+1259 
-1273 NISSSQESISSAI
+1273 
-1286 INFYNGINISSEL
+1286 EL
-1299 IYTTSSLPLNYTL
+1299 IYNKTATSSPLNYTL
-1312 NETFNITSGYLTI
+1312 NQTFNLTSGYLTFAQSSSQAP
-1325 ENDSDN
+1325 DP
-1331 ANITFSNFVIYSEP
+1331 ITITNLKIYLDPS
-1345 DYYTI
+1345 YYQL
-1350 NVTPVGD
+1350 VETPYGD
-1357 FEQLVTNEFDYNGEL
+1357 FEQLVTNEYDFNGEL
-1372 EGTNLEVTDGNL
+1372 EGTNLIVTDGDL
-1384 NGNNTFLQY
+1384 NGDNTFLNY
-1393 PKTPTNYASTL
+1393 PRVPTNYTPTL
-1404 YNSNTVSVGTFL
+1404 YRSSTVAISTFL
-1416 LNTTI
+1416 LSSVI
-1421 PGQGE
+1421 PGSGQ
-1426 IYLFYDTGSILFP
+1426 IYLFYDTGSNTFP
-1439 AD
+1439 VD

>member
-10 INPINF
+10 VNPITF

-28 ITSFEVTNNF
+28 ISSFEVTNNF
-38 NFSSSY
+38 NVSSSY

-59 NEIGYAGYSFQ
+59 NELGYNGYSFQ
-70 GNNTLTI
+70 GANVLTI
-77 DPQIDLET
+77 DPQADLET

-98 FLNPLLSSSVLNRY
+98 FLNPLLSSSALNRY

-118 SDRTEIRLN
+118 SNRTEIRLN

-142 LQTQI
+142 LQLQI

-172 LLDNSNLNDPTVL
+172 LLDNSNPNDPTVL
-185 IKLYDPLPLDFSLQ
+185 IKLYDPLPLNFDLQ

-205 ETIAT
+205 ETIT
-210 PLAYQIEITQVF
+210 EPLAYQIEITQVF

-235 TNLNVKD
+235 TNLNISD

-247 TDYVNYSSLKA
+247 TDYVNYSSLSA

-276 AEKGIQINIDYN
+276 AEKGIEINIDYN
-288 KFNNFCNFSSAQT
+288 YFSNFCNFSSAYT

-309 LVLIEQYS
+309 LSLIEQYS
-317 VSSSYSNTTG
+317 VSSSYATG
-327 SLSYYTSGSQT
+327 SANQYTSGSQA
-338 IWDNKINDII
+338 IWNTKINDII

-356 FLYFDSGSNSWPKY
+356 FLYFDSGSNSWPKS
-370 NSTPPYNNLPTTN
+370 NNTPPYNNLSTN
-383 NTASE
+383 AS
-388 AYIWLNTKLIEAEEY
+388 ASQAWLNVKLVEAEEY

-484 SVNNLYTAFLG
+484 SVDNLYTAFLG

-503 NIPNITST
+503 NIPNITNT

-588 NPNTWD
+588 NSNTWD
-594 YFKQIYNYALYT
+594 YFKQIYNYNLIT
-606 SGSSYVSSSFTLN
+606 GSGEISTPWNLNPSWSVAVDSSNQTPSTLQ
-619 SNWNAT
+619 
-625 NNHPSSIEFR
+625 FR
-635 FKNPTYATI
+635 FQTQGLPTSNI
-644 SGSSITLPYNTASI
+644 PYSQ
-658 ASVPL
+658 SL
-663 WSTNDGV
+663 WQLS
-670 NIKLRYTGS
+670 NIGALVLTYTGS
-679 GYTTSSLISSSADPV
+679 GYTSGSYSGSIPS
-694 NPYNQ
+694 PYNQ
-699 YALLDFIPNQA
+699 YAKLDYYPNK
-710 APSTSA
+710 SVSLSNTA
-716 SVYLPFYDGGWWS
+716 SVYLPFFDGGWWS
-729 VLVNKV
+729 VMLTRT
-735 GNNYTLY
+735 GSNYTLY
-742 ATNNI
+742 AGNKI

-758 ESSSS
+758 ITSGSTTLSS
-763 ITSAATSWNTST
+763 INWDTVGNST
-775 TSYFGISS
+775 FYSPVTINSKTYNS
-783 SLSGKIFTGS
+783 FTGS
-793 FQEIRYYTSPLS
+793 LQEIRYYTTPISVNRF
-805 ESAFNNYV
+805 EDYV
-813 MNPQSIDANGTNTAP
+813 MNPQSIESE
-828 DTLAFRATLGGELY
+828 DTPNQLAFRASLGGELY
-842 TSSISIHPK
+842 TASLSIHPK
-851 VTGSWILTSSF
+851 VTGSWIATSSF
-862 ASNSNFYTSS
+862 DGGNSSWTSS
-872 GTIYASNTEY
+872 LTPLFTSNTEY

-894 PITDKIKAVS
+894 PITDKIKVVN

-917 SIQQNPPVSQSYT
+917 SIQQNPPVSQSVT
-930 RDIDYVEVA
+930 KDIDYVEVA
-939 FSPQDEINI
+939 FSPQDEINV

-967 LIPTREESYPPLN
+967 LVPTREESYPPLD

-1023 LAAGIVVKQHVLERN
+1023 LAAGVVVKQHILERN

-1053 VGSGSTNIPYLTENI
+1053 VGSGSTNIPYQTENI
-1068 LVTGSSVQMGYI
+1068 LITGSSIQMGYI
-1080 EGGEGGSIRNSETLI
+1080 EGGEGGSIINT
-1095 YPSNRVLNY
+1095 
-1104 FVSASYSN
+1104 
-1112 ENVFNAGTEYNLD
+1112 TEL
-1125 TTYTEFSDALGYF
+1125 
-1138 NPTTGIY
+1138 
-1145 TAGSEFE
+1145 
-1152 VPITFII
+1152 
-1159 SASITGSGGFTGY
+1159 
-1172 DYINLYSNAGA
+1172 
-1183 GNTLVAVGTSSL
+1183 
-1195 LSPSSMI
+1195 
-1202 TNATLNFSYT
+1202 
-1212 TTPIQNQTFY
+1212 
-1222 LTFSPN
+1222 
-1228 VDSLLDFQLKVTQ
+1228 
-1241 SASPTTS
+1241 
-1248 SIFTIA
+1248 
-1254 STNTL
+1254 
-1259 TFNLGLTGPIRIIS
+1259 
-1273 NISSSQESISSAI
+1273 
-1286 INFYNGINISSEL
+1286 
-1299 IYTTSSLPLNYTL
+1299 YTTSSFILGAGSTKIINLSGSAVYNI
-1312 NETFNITSGYLTI
+1312 TFNASSSGTSNSASFALYNYSTVLTSEQIYSTSSLTSFDYILSQDIELSGFLTI
-1325 ENDSDN
+1325 LNSSD
-1331 ANITFSNFVIYSEP
+1331 AKDITFSNFYITRLP
-1345 DYYTI
+1345 DYYTLNI
-1350 NVTPVGD
+1350 TPYGE
-1357 FEQLVTNEFDYNGEL
+1357 FPQLVTNEFDFNGEL
-1372 EGTNLEVTDGNL
+1372 EGTNLIVTDGNL
-1384 NGNNTFLQY
+1384 NGDNTFLTY
-1393 PKTPTNYASTL
+1393 PTTPTNYSPVL
-1404 YNSNTVSVGTFL
+1404 YNSNTVSVSDFL
-1416 LNTTI
+1416 LSTTS
-1421 PGQGE
+1421 PGLGQ

>member
-10 INPINF
+10 INPITF

-28 ITSFEVTNNF
+28 ISSFEVTNNF
-38 NFSSSY
+38 NVSSSY

-59 NEIGYAGYSFQ
+59 NEIGYNGYSFQ
-70 GNNTLTI
+70 GANVLTI
-77 DPQIDLET
+77 DPQTDLET

-98 FLNPLLSSSVLNRY
+98 FLNPLLSSSALNRY

-118 SDRTEIRLN
+118 SNRTEIRLN

-136 VSSSLD
+136 VNSSLE
-142 LQTQI
+142 LQLQI

-172 LLDNSNLNDPTVL
+172 LLDNSNPNDPTIL
-185 IKLYDPLPLDFSLQ
+185 IKLYDPLPLDFDLQ

-205 ETIAT
+205 ETIT
-210 PLAYQIEITQVF
+210 EPLAYQIEITQVF

-235 TNLNVKD
+235 TNLNVSD

-247 TDYVNYSSLKA
+247 TDYVNYNSLKA

-288 KFNNFCNFSSAQT
+288 DFNNFCNFSSAQT
-301 RLENFYYK
+301 RIENFYYK

-317 VSSSYSNTTG
+317 VSSSYTSGTTN
-327 SLSYYTSGSQT
+327 YYTSGSQT
-338 IWDNKINDII
+338 IWDSKINDII

-356 FLYFDSGSNSWPKY
+356 FLYYDSGSNSWPKS
-370 NSTPPYNNLPTTN
+370 NSAPPYNNLSTN
-383 NTASE
+383 AS
-388 AYIWLNTKLIEAEEY
+388 ASQAWLNVKLVEAEEY

-484 SVNNLYTAFLG
+484 SVDNLYTAFLG

-503 NIPNITST
+503 NIPNITTT

-534 GTDDVNKET
+534 GTDDINKET
-543 YKRIYHNLPF
+543 YKRIYHNLPY

-588 NPNTWD
+588 NNNTWD
-594 YFKQIYNYALYT
+594 YFKQVYNYAFDT
-606 SGSSYVSSSFTLN
+606 QGNNIISSSFVLN
-619 SNWNAT
+619 SSWNAT
-625 NNHPSSIEFR
+625 SNRPSAVEFR
-635 FKNPTYATI
+635 FKTD
-644 SGSSITLPYNTASI
+644 GLPYNTASI

-663 WSTNDGV
+663 WSTNTGV
-670 NIKLRYTGS
+670 NVTLRYTGS
-679 GYTTSSLISSSADPV
+679 GYTSGSYSGSTT

-710 APSTSA
+710 SSSVST

-735 GNNYTLY
+735 GNLYTLY
-742 ATNNI
+742 AANNI

-758 ESSSS
+758 ESTSS
-763 ITSAATSWNTST
+763 ITSSATSWSSSSI
-775 TSYFGISS
+775 SYFGVSS

-793 FQEIRYYTSPLS
+793 LQEIRYYISPLNQ
-805 ESAFNNYV
+805 SAFNDYV
-813 MNPQSIDANGTNTAP
+813 MNPQSIDVNGINTAP
-828 DTLAFRATLGGELY
+828 DTLAFRASLGGELY
-842 TSSISIHPK
+842 TASLSIHPK
-851 VTGSWILTSSF
+851 VTGSWITTSSF
-862 ASNSNFYTSS
+862 SGSNSFSFLSS
-872 GTIYASNTEY
+872 PVFTSNTEY
-882 AYYNQPA
+882 SYYNQPA

-894 PITDKIKAVS
+894 PITDKIKVAS

-917 SIQQNPPVSQSYT
+917 SIQQNPPISQSIT
-930 RDIDYVEVA
+930 KDIDYVEVA

-967 LIPTREESYPPLN
+967 LVPTKEESYPLLD

-994 NEWDYIRLI
+994 DEWDYIRLI

-1038 KYPLPQANITSSIAF
+1038 KYPLPQPNITSSIAF

-1080 EGGEGGSIRNSETLI
+1080 EGSEGGSIRNSEILI
-1095 YPSNRVLNY
+1095 YPSDRVLNY

-1112 ENVFNAGTEYNLD
+1112 DNVFTAGTEYPLD
-1125 TTYTEFSDALGYF
+1125 TLYSEFSDTLGYF

-1159 SASITGSGGFTGY
+1159 SASITGSGVLTGN
-1172 DYINLYSNAGA
+1172 DYIKLYTNTGT
-1183 GNTLVAVGTSSL
+1183 GNNLVAVGTSSL
-1195 LSPSSMI
+1195 LSPTSMI

-1212 TTPIQNQTFY
+1212 TTPLQGQTFY
-1222 LTFSPN
+1222 LTFDPQVN
-1228 VDSLLDFQLKVTQ
+1228 SLLDFQFRVTQ
-1241 SASPTTS
+1241 SALPTSTTS
-1248 SIFTIA
+1248 FTISA
-1254 STNTL
+1254 SNSL
-1259 TFNLGLTGPIRIIS
+1259 TFNLGLTGPIRIVS
-1273 NISSSQESISSAI
+1273 NISSSNNIGGSVGVAL
-1286 INFYNGINISSEL
+1286 YNSPTTQNIVYSEAG
-1299 IYTTSSLPLNYTL
+1299 TLNYTL

-1325 ENDSDN
+1325 FNSSDT
-1331 ANITFSNFVIYSEP
+1331 AKITFSDFTIYSEP

-1357 FEQLVTNEFDYNGEL
+1357 FEQLITNEFDFNGEL
-1372 EGTNLEVTDGNL
+1372 EGTNLEITDGDL

-1393 PKTPTNYASTL
+1393 PKTPTNYVPTL
-1404 YNSNTVSVGTFL
+1404 YNSNTVSANIFL
-1416 LNTTI
+1416 LSTTI
-1421 PGQGE
+1421 PEQGE
-1426 IYLFYDTGSILFP
+1426 IYLFYDTGSTLFP
-1439 AD
+1439 D

>member
-10 INPINF
+10 VSPITF

-28 ITSFEVTNNF
+28 ISSFEVTNNF
-38 NFSSSY
+38 NVSSSY

-59 NEIGYAGYSFQ
+59 NEIGYNGYSFQ
-70 GNNTLTI
+70 GANVLTI

-98 FLNPLLSSSVLNRY
+98 FLNPLLSSNALNRY
-112 YIDQIS
+112 YVDQIS

-136 VSSSLD
+136 VSSSLE

-172 LLDNSNLNDPTVL
+172 LLDNSNSNDPTVL
-185 IKLYDPLPLDFSLQ
+185 IKLYDPLPLDFGLQ
-199 SQCWVV
+199 SQCWVA
-205 ETIAT
+205 ETIIE

-222 QPLDEFIQLRGPN
+222 QPLDEFIQLKGPN
-235 TNLNVKD
+235 TNLNIND

-247 TDYVNYSSLKA
+247 TDYINYSSLKA

-288 KFNNFCNFSSAQT
+288 NFSNFCNFSSAQT
-301 RLENFYYK
+301 RIENFYYK

-317 VSSSYSNTTG
+317 VSSSYTTG
-327 SLSYYTSGSQT
+327 STNYYTSGSQT
-338 IWDNKINDII
+338 IWDSKINDII

-356 FLYFDSGSNSWPKY
+356 FLYYDSGSNSWPKS
-370 NSTPPYNNLPTTN
+370 NNTPPYNNLSTN
-383 NTASE
+383 AS
-388 AYIWLNTKLIEAEEY
+388 ASQAWLNVKLVETEEY

-484 SVNNLYTAFLG
+484 SVDNLYTAFLG

-525 TASNTASLV
+525 TASNTSSLV

-543 YKRIYHNLPF
+543 YKRIYHNLPY

-578 SISEYGGKDK
+578 SVSEYGGKDK

-594 YFKQIYNYALYT
+594 YFKQIYNYAIYT
-606 SGSSYVSSSFTLN
+606 SGSSYISSSFTLN
-619 SNWNAT
+619 SDWNAT
-625 NNHPSSIEFR
+625 NNRPSAVEFR
-635 FKNPTYATI
+635 FKTD
-644 SGSSITLPYNTASI
+644 GLPYNTASI

-663 WSTNDGV
+663 WSTNTGV
-670 NIKLRYTGS
+670 NINLRYTGS
-679 GYTTSSLISSSADPV
+679 GYTSGSYSGSTT

-710 APSTSA
+710 SSSVST

-735 GNNYTLY
+735 GNLYTLY
-742 ATNNI
+742 AANNV

-758 ESSSS
+758 QSSSFVTSSATSWSSSS
-763 ITSAATSWNTST
+763 I
-775 TSYFGISS
+775 SYFGISS

-793 FQEIRYYTSPLS
+793 LQEIRYYTTPLS
-805 ESAFNNYV
+805 QSAFNDYV
-813 MNPQSIDANGTNTAP
+813 MNPQSIEANETNTTP
-828 DTLAFRATLGGELY
+828 YTLAFRAALGGELY

-851 VTGSWILTSSF
+851 VTGSWTTTSSF
-862 ASNSNFYTSS
+862 TGNSNFYTSS
-872 GTIYASNTEY
+872 GTTYISNTEY
-882 AYYNQPA
+882 SYYNQPA

-894 PITDKIKAVS
+894 PITDKIKVAS

-917 SIQQNPPVSQSYT
+917 SIQQNPPISQSYT

-967 LIPTREESYPPLN
+967 LVPTKEESYPLL
-980 DLRDAYFEKYTSNY
+980 DKLRDAYFEKYTSNY
-994 NEWDYIRLI
+994 DEWDYIRLI

-1023 LAAGIVVKQHVLERN
+1023 LAAGVVVKQHVLERN
-1038 KYPLPQANITSSIAF
+1038 KYPLPQPNITSSIAF
-1053 VGSGSTNIPYLTENI
+1053 IGSGSTNIPYLTENI

-1080 EGGEGGSIRNSETLI
+1080 EGGEGGSIRNSEVLI
-1095 YPSNRVLNY
+1095 YPSDRILDY
-1104 FVSASYSN
+1104 YVSASYIN
-1112 ENVFNAGTEYNLD
+1112 ENVFTAGTEYSLD
-1125 TTYTEFSDALGYF
+1125 STYTEFSDTLGYF

-1159 SASITGSGGFTGY
+1159 SASITGSGAFTGN
-1172 DYINLYSNAGA
+1172 DYIKLYTNTGT
-1183 GNTLVAVGTSSL
+1183 GNNLVAVGTSSL
-1195 LSPSSMI
+1195 LSPTSMI

-1212 TTPIQNQTFY
+1212 TIPTQNQTFY
-1222 LTFSPN
+1222 LTFDPQ
-1228 VDSLLDFQLKVTQ
+1228 VDSLLDFQFRVTQ
-1241 SASPTTS
+1241 SALPTTTTL
-1248 SIFTIA
+1248 FTINPGN
-1254 STNTL
+1254 SL
-1259 TFNLGLTGPIRIIS
+1259 TFNLGLTGAVRIVS
-1273 NISSSQESISSAI
+1273 DISSSAGGGVSANV
-1286 INFYNGINISSEL
+1286 NFYNGSSISDEL
-1299 IYTTSSLPLNYTL
+1299 IYTTSSTSLNYTL

-1325 ENDSDN
+1325 ENNSF
-1331 ANITFSNFVIYSEP
+1331 AKNITFSDFTIYSEP
-1345 DYYTI
+1345 DYYTV

-1357 FEQLVTNEFDYNGEL
+1357 FEQLITNEFDYNGEL

-1384 NGNNTFLQY
+1384 NSNNTFLQY
-1393 PKTPTNYASTL
+1393 PKTPTNYVPVF
-1404 YNSNTVSVGTFL
+1404 YNSSIISSGDFL
-1416 LNTTI
+1416 SNTTI
-1421 PGQGE
+1421 PGSGQ
-1426 IYLFYDTGSILFP
+1426 IYLFYDTGSILSPF
-1439 AD
+1439 DDSSNL

>member
-10 INPINF
+10 INPITF

-28 ITSFEVTNNF
+28 ISSFEVTNNF
-38 NFSSSY
+38 NVSSSY

-59 NEIGYAGYSFQ
+59 NEIGYNGYSFQ
-70 GNNTLTI
+70 GANVLTI
-77 DPQIDLET
+77 DPQTDLET

-98 FLNPLLSSSVLNRY
+98 FLNPLLSSSALNRY

-118 SDRTEIRLN
+118 SNRTEIRLN

-136 VSSSLD
+136 VNSSLE
-142 LQTQI
+142 LQLQI

-172 LLDNSNLNDPTVL
+172 LLDNSNPNDPTIL
-185 IKLYDPLPLDFSLQ
+185 IKLYDPLPLDFDLQ

-205 ETIAT
+205 ETIT
-210 PLAYQIEITQVF
+210 EPLAYQIEITQVF

-235 TNLNVKD
+235 TNLNVSD

-247 TDYVNYSSLKA
+247 TDYVNYNSLKA

-288 KFNNFCNFSSAQT
+288 DFNNFCNFSSAQT
-301 RLENFYYK
+301 RIENFYYK

-317 VSSSYSNTTG
+317 VSSSYTSGTTN
-327 SLSYYTSGSQT
+327 YYTSGSQT
-338 IWDNKINDII
+338 IWDSKINDII

-356 FLYFDSGSNSWPKY
+356 FLYYDSGSNSWPKS
-370 NSTPPYNNLPTTN
+370 NSAPPYNNLSTN
-383 NTASE
+383 AS
-388 AYIWLNTKLIEAEEY
+388 ASQAWLNVKLVEAEEY

-484 SVNNLYTAFLG
+484 SVDNLYTAFLG

-503 NIPNITST
+503 NIPNITTT

-534 GTDDVNKET
+534 GTDDINKET
-543 YKRIYHNLPF
+543 YKRIYHNLPY

-588 NPNTWD
+588 NNNTWD
-594 YFKQIYNYALYT
+594 YFKQVYNYAFDT
-606 SGSSYVSSSFTLN
+606 QGNNIISSSFVLN
-619 SNWNAT
+619 SSWNAT
-625 NNHPSSIEFR
+625 SNRPSAVEFR
-635 FKNPTYATI
+635 FKTD
-644 SGSSITLPYNTASI
+644 GLPYNTASI

-663 WSTNDGV
+663 WSTNTGV
-670 NIKLRYTGS
+670 NINLRYTGS
-679 GYTTSSLISSSADPV
+679 GYTSGSYSGSTT

-710 APSTSA
+710 SSSTSA

-729 VLVNKV
+729 VLINKV

-742 ATNNI
+742 AANNI

-758 ESSSS
+758 TSSSFVTSSATSWSSSS
-763 ITSAATSWNTST
+763 I
-775 TSYFGISS
+775 SYFGISS

-793 FQEIRYYTSPLS
+793 LQEIRYYISPLNQ
-805 ESAFNNYV
+805 SAFNDYV
-813 MNPQSIDANGTNTAP
+813 MNPQSIDVNGINTAP
-828 DTLAFRATLGGELY
+828 DTLAFRASLGGELY
-842 TSSISIHPK
+842 TASLSIHPK
-851 VTGSWILTSSF
+851 VTGSWITTSSF
-862 ASNSNFYTSS
+862 SGSNSFSFLSS
-872 GTIYASNTEY
+872 PVFTSNTEY
-882 AYYNQPA
+882 SYYNQPA

-894 PITDKIKAVS
+894 PITDKIKVAS

-917 SIQQNPPVSQSYT
+917 SIQQNPPISQSIT
-930 RDIDYVEVA
+930 KDIDYVEVA

-967 LIPTREESYPPLN
+967 LVPTKEESYPLLD

-994 NEWDYIRLI
+994 DEWDYIRLI

-1038 KYPLPQANITSSIAF
+1038 KYPLPQPNITSSIAF

-1080 EGGEGGSIRNSETLI
+1080 EGSEGGSIRNSEILI
-1095 YPSNRVLNY
+1095 YPSDRVLNY
-1104 FVSASYSN
+1104 FVSASYSRDTPTP
-1112 ENVFNAGTEYNLD
+1112 FTAGTEYDLD
-1125 TTYTEFSDALGYF
+1125 ANYTEFSDVLGYF

-1159 SASITGSGGFTGY
+1159 SASITGSGAFTGN
-1172 DYINLYSNAGA
+1172 DYIKLYT
-1183 GNTLVAVGTSSL
+1183 NTGTGDNLVAVGTSSL
-1195 LSPSSMI
+1195 LSPTSMI

-1212 TTPIQNQTFY
+1212 TTPLQGQIFY
-1222 LTFSPN
+1222 LTFEPE
-1228 VDSLLDFQLKVTQ
+1228 VDSLLDFQFRVTQ
-1241 SASPTTS
+1241 SALPTSTTS
-1248 SIFTIA
+1248 FTISA
-1254 STNTL
+1254 SNSL
-1259 TFNLGLTGPIRIIS
+1259 TFNLGLTGPVRIVS
-1273 NISSSQESISSAI
+1273 NISSSNNIGGDVGVAL
-1286 INFYNGINISSEL
+1286 YNSPTTQNIVYSEAG
-1299 IYTTSSLPLNYTL
+1299 TLNYTL

-1325 ENDSDN
+1325 FNSSDT
-1331 ANITFSNFVIYSEP
+1331 AKITFSNFTIYSEP

-1357 FEQLVTNEFDYNGEL
+1357 FEQLITNEFDFNGEL
-1372 EGTNLEVTDGNL
+1372 EGTNLEVTDGDL

-1393 PKTPTNYASTL
+1393 PKTPTNYVPTL
-1404 YNSNTVSVGTFL
+1404 YNSNTVSANIFL
-1416 LNTTI
+1416 LSTTI
-1421 PGQGE
+1421 PEQGE
-1426 IYLFYDTGSILFP
+1426 IYLFYDTGSTLFP
-1439 AD
+1439 D

>member
-10 INPINF
+10 VNPITF

-22 PQDESL
+22 LQDESL
-28 ITSFEVTNNF
+28 ISSFEVTNDF
-38 NFSSSY
+38 NVSSSY

-59 NEIGYAGYSFQ
+59 NEIGYTGYSFQ
-70 GNNTLTI
+70 GANVLTI

-98 FLNPLLSSSVLNRY
+98 FLNPLLSSNALNRY
-112 YIDQIS
+112 YINQIS

-136 VSSSLD
+136 VSSSLE

-172 LLDNSNLNDPTVL
+172 LLDNSNPTDPTVL
-185 IKLYDPLPLDFSLQ
+185 IKLYDPLPLDFDLQ

-205 ETIAT
+205 ETIT
-210 PLAYQIEITQVF
+210 EPLAYQIEITQVF
-222 QPLDEFIQLRGPN
+222 QPLDEFIQLKGPN
-235 TNLNVKD
+235 TNLNIND

-247 TDYVNYSSLKA
+247 TDYINYSSLKA
-258 TTSVNNSSSL
+258 TTSLNNSSSL

-288 KFNNFCNFSSAQT
+288 NFSNFCNFSSAQT
-301 RLENFYYK
+301 RIENFYYK

-317 VSSSYSNTTG
+317 VSSSYTTG
-327 SLSYYTSGSQT
+327 STNYYTSGSQT
-338 IWDNKINDII
+338 IWDSKINDII

-356 FLYFDSGSNSWPKY
+356 FLYYDSGSNSWPKS
-370 NSTPPYNNLPTTN
+370 NNTPPYNNLSTN
-383 NTASE
+383 AS
-388 AYIWLNTKLIEAEEY
+388 ASQAWLNVKLVEAEEY

-484 SVNNLYTAFLG
+484 SVDNLYTAFLG

-503 NIPNITST
+503 NIPNITNT

-525 TASNTASLV
+525 TASNTSSLV

-594 YFKQIYNYALYT
+594 YFKQVYNYAVYT

-619 SNWNAT
+619 NNWNAT
-625 NNHPSSIEFR
+625 NNRPSAVEFR
-635 FKNPTYATI
+635 FKTD
-644 SGSSITLPYNTASI
+644 GLPYNTASI

-663 WSTNDGV
+663 WSTNTGV

-679 GYTTSSLISSSADPV
+679 GYTSGSYSGSTT

-710 APSTSA
+710 SSSVST

-742 ATNNI
+742 AANNI

-758 ESSSS
+758 QSSSLV
-763 ITSAATSWNTST
+763 TSSATSWNSSSI
-775 TSYFGISS
+775 SYFGISS

-793 FQEIRYYTSPLS
+793 LQEIRYYTTPLS
-805 ESAFNNYV
+805 QSAFNDYV
-813 MNPQSIDANGTNTAP
+813 MNPQSIEANETNTAP
-828 DTLAFRATLGGELY
+828 YTLAFRAALGGELY

-851 VTGSWILTSSF
+851 VTGSWVTTSSF

-872 GTIYASNTEY
+872 GITYVSNTEY
-882 AYYNQPA
+882 TYYNQPA

-917 SIQQNPPVSQSYT
+917 SIQQNPPISQSIT

-939 FSPQDEINI
+939 FSPQDEINV

-967 LIPTREESYPPLN
+967 LVPTKEESYPPLD

-994 NEWDYIRLI
+994 DEWDYIRLI

-1080 EGGEGGSIRNSETLI
+1080 EGGEGGSIRNSEVLI
-1095 YPSNRVLNY
+1095 YPSDQILNYRFSASFYTDTPILQGASRILPGTTGGSYIVSYNNLNY
-1104 FVSASYSN
+1104 FTASA
-1112 ENVFNAGTEYNLD
+1112 GQ
-1125 TTYTEFSDALGYF
+1125 YTLG
-1138 NPTTGIY
+1138 NQPNI
-1145 TAGSEFE
+1145 
-1152 VPITFII
+1152 PITFIV
-1159 SASITGSGGFTGY
+1159 SASITGSGG
-1172 DYINLYSNAGA
+1172 GA
-1183 GNTLVAVGTSSL
+1183 GTSTLTLTS
-1195 LSPSSMI
+1195 
-1202 TNATLNFSYT
+1202 TLNGNIASGSAFFNPSGGGTLGNINFT
-1212 TTPIQNQTFY
+1212 TTLTPTINESFY
-1222 LTFSPN
+1222 LVFSPG
-1228 VDSLLDFQLKVTQ
+1228 VDSDLAIKFFATQ
-1241 SASPTTS
+1241 SALPTATTL
-1248 SIFTIA
+1248 FTIDNG
-1254 STNTL
+1254 NTL
-1259 TFNLGLTGPIRIIS
+1259 TFNLGLTGAVRIVS
-1273 NISSSQESISSAI
+1273 DISSSAGFGSAI
-1286 INFYNGINISSEL
+1286 IKFYNGSSISDEL
-1299 IYTTSSLPLNYTL
+1299 IYTTSSTSLNYTL

-1325 ENDSDN
+1325 ENSSSVKD
-1331 ANITFSNFVIYSEP
+1331 ITFSNFTIYSEP
-1345 DYYTI
+1345 DYYTVNI
-1350 NVTPVGD
+1350 TPAGD

-1384 NGNNTFLQY
+1384 NGNNTFLNY
-1393 PKTPTNYASTL
+1393 PKIPTNYAPVF
-1404 YNSNTVSVGTFL
+1404 YNSSIVSSGDFLSNVNT
-1416 LNTTI
+1416 
-1421 PGQGE
+1421 PGSGQ
-1426 IYLFYDTGSILFP
+1426 IYLFYDTGSILSPF
-1439 AD
+1439 DDSSNL

>member
-10 INPINF
+10 VNPITF

-28 ITSFEVTNNF
+28 ISSFEVTNNF
-38 NFSSSY
+38 NVSSSY

-59 NEIGYAGYSFQ
+59 NEIGYNGYSFQ
-70 GNNTLTI
+70 GANILTI

-98 FLNPLLSSSVLNRY
+98 FLNPLLSSNALNRY
-112 YIDQIS
+112 YVDQIS

-136 VSSSLD
+136 VSSSLE
-142 LQTQI
+142 LQIQI

-172 LLDNSNLNDPTVL
+172 LLDNSNPNDPTVL

-199 SQCWVV
+199 SQCWVA
-205 ETIAT
+205 ETIIE

-235 TNLNVKD
+235 TNLNVND

-247 TDYVNYSSLKA
+247 TDYVNYSSLKS
-258 TTSVNNSSSL
+258 TTSLNNSSSL

-276 AEKGIQINIDYN
+276 AEKGIEINIDYN
-288 KFNNFCNFSSAQT
+288 YFKNFCNFSSAQT

-309 LVLIEQYS
+309 LSLIEQYS
-317 VSSSYSNTTG
+317 VNSNYTTG
-327 SLSYYTSGSQT
+327 STNYYTSGSQT
-338 IWDNKINDII
+338 IWNNKIDDII

-356 FLYFDSGSNSWPKY
+356 FLYFDSGSNSWPKS
-370 NSTPPYNNLPTTN
+370 NSTPPYNNLSTN
-383 NTASE
+383 NPVSQT
-388 AYIWLNTKLIEAEEY
+388 WLSTKLVEAEEY

-484 SVNNLYTAFLG
+484 SVDNLYTAFLG

-525 TASNTASLV
+525 TASNTSSLV

-578 SISEYGGKDK
+578 SVTEYGGKDK

-594 YFKQIYNYALYT
+594 YFKQVYNYAFDT
-606 SGSSYVSSSFTLN
+606 QGNNIISSSFVLN
-619 SNWNAT
+619 SSWNAT
-625 NNHPSSIEFR
+625 NNRPSAVEFR
-635 FKNPTYATI
+635 FKTD
-644 SGSSITLPYNTASI
+644 GLPYNTASI
-658 ASVPL
+658 TSVPL
-663 WSTNDGV
+663 WSTNTGV
-670 NIKLRYTGS
+670 NINLRYTGS
-679 GYTTSSLISSSADPV
+679 GYTSGSYSGSVV
-694 NPYNQ
+694 NPQYQ
-699 YALLDFIPNQA
+699 YAFLDFIPNQA
-710 APSTSA
+710 SSSIST

-729 VLVNKV
+729 VLVNKA
-735 GNNYTLY
+735 GNTYTLY
-742 ATNNI
+742 AANNI

-758 ESSSS
+758 TSSSLVTSSTTSWSSSS
-763 ITSAATSWNTST
+763 I
-775 TSYFGISS
+775 SYFGISS

-793 FQEIRYYTSPLS
+793 LQEIRYYTSPLS
-805 ESAFNNYV
+805 QSAFNDYV
-813 MNPQSIDANGTNTAP
+813 MNPQSIDANGINTAP
-828 DTLAFRATLGGELY
+828 DTLAFRAALGGELY

-851 VTGSWILTSSF
+851 VTGSWTTTSSF

-872 GTIYASNTEY
+872 GTTYISNTEY
-882 AYYNQPA
+882 SYYNQPA
-889 VGIQN
+889 IGIQN
-894 PITDKIKAVS
+894 PITDKIKVAS
-904 MIMPTGSTLSPYI
+904 MIIPTGSTLSPYI
-917 SIQQNPPVSQSYT
+917 SIQQNPPISQSVT

-939 FSPQDEINI
+939 FSPQDEINV

-967 LIPTREESYPPLN
+967 LVPTREESYPPLD
-980 DLRDAYFEKYTSNY
+980 DLRDAYFEKYTNNY

-1023 LAAGIVVKQHVLERN
+1023 LAAGVVVKQHVLERN
-1038 KYPLPQANITSSIAF
+1038 KYPLPQVDITSSIAF
-1053 VGSGSTNIPYLTENI
+1053 VGSGSTNIPFLTENI
-1068 LVTGSSVQMGYI
+1068 LVTGSSVQMDYI
-1080 EGGEGGSIRNSETLI
+1080 EGSEGGSIRNSEVLI
-1095 YPSNRVLNY
+1095 YPSDRILNY
-1104 FVSASYSN
+1104 YVSASNLPDGEFARNS
-1112 ENVFNAGTEYNLD
+1112 EYPL
-1125 TTYTEFSDALGYF
+1125 TGYIEVSDNLGYF
-1138 NPTTGIY
+1138 DNTTGVY
-1145 TAGSEFE
+1145 TAVSEFE

-1159 SASITGSGGFTGY
+1159 SASVTASGPYSGY
-1172 DYINLYSNAGA
+1172 DYIYLYSNSGT
-1183 GNTLVAVGTSSL
+1183 GNNLVAVGTSSFEL
-1195 LSPSSMI
+1195 NPPLSI
-1202 TNATLNFSYT
+1202 TNSPINFSYT
-1212 TTPIQNQTFY
+1212 TTPVQGQTFY
-1222 LTFSPN
+1222 FTFVPTVTS
-1228 VDSLLDFQLKVTQ
+1228 SLVLQLNVTQ
-1241 SASPTTS
+1241 SALPTTS
-1248 SIFTIA
+1248 SVFTIIDGN
-1254 STNTL
+1254 SL
-1259 TFNLGLTGPIRIIS
+1259 TFNLGLTGAVRIIS
-1273 NISSSQESISSAI
+1273 NISSSAGFGSAI
-1286 INFYNGINISSEL
+1286 IKFYNGSSISDEL
-1299 IYTTSSLPLNYTL
+1299 IYTTSSTSLNYTL

-1325 ENDSDN
+1325 ENSSSVKD
-1331 ANITFSNFVIYSEP
+1331 ITFSNFTIYSEP

-1384 NGNNTFLQY
+1384 NGTNTFLEY
-1393 PKTPTNYASTL
+1393 PKTPTNYAPVF
-1404 YNSNTVSVGTFL
+1404 YNSSIVSSGDFLSNVNT
-1416 LNTTI
+1416 
-1421 PGQGE
+1421 PGSGQ
-1426 IYLFYDTGSILFP
+1426 IYLFYDTGSILSPF
-1439 AD
+1439 DNSSNL